1 MTSTHTSR
9 NIRAMKA
16 FPKCNPLG
24 CPRHMSCPSHTAGR
38 NVHEPASMTEHGF
51 SSYLGP
57 LPAIHICGF
66 LSEWLLWLEGVGQSC
81 PPSCLPQRSDNLPWE
96 WAPSL
101 NVFIV
106 TLPYSLVS
114 ITKPFQLD
122 LQPEATLR
130 NAAKAQTFFWNF
142 LWVELMVASLVSGCV
157 RQSPVADSGP
167 ESAVLSW
174 ESLLESDSLPVI
186 PADLY
191 CRLSITI
198 YGAPQGLCSQPVMGG
213 WLQPWLDWRG
223 DCWTQAPIVWGCWW
237 LPAGWAE
244 YCTHCWCF
252 FPWCQHGSSYC
263 FDLQVCCQGSSPIS
277 CAWDKG
283 QVKTDASL
291 ECQ

>member
-1 MTSTHTSR
+1 
-9 NIRAMKA
+9 
-16 FPKCNPLG
+16 
-24 CPRHMSCPSHTAGR
+24 MSCPSHTAGR
-38 NVHEPASMTEHGF
+38 NVHVPASMTEHGF

-66 LSEWLLWLEGVGQSC
+66 LSVWLLWLEGVGQSC

-213 WLQPWLDWRG
+213 WLQPWLGLEGRLLNSGSNCLGLLVAASWMGRVLHPLLMLLSLVSAWVLLLLWPSG
-223 DCWTQAPIVWGCWW
+223 V
-237 LPAGWAE
+237 LPG
-244 YCTHCWCF
+244 
-252 FPWCQHGSSYC
+252 
-263 FDLQVCCQGSSPIS
+263 
-277 CAWDKG
+277 
-283 QVKTDASL
+283 
-291 ECQ
+291 